1 MAGIGFE
8 LRKLMQRDSYFGLLR
23 AYAYAGV
30 ISGGPWV
37 LSIVGLAVIGIVAV
51 HSVLP
56 TLLITQF
63 QVSVTYLIAAS
74 LILTG
79 VVQLAFTRWVSD
91 RLYERDGDII
101 VPNFVGILLVVNL
114 VAGTLGLLLVL
125 LEFRAESTLYR
136 VLMVTGY
143 VTLCDIWVAT
153 IFMSGL
159 KFYKT
164 IVVLFGG
171 GYAASVCLA
180 LLLGPWGGLEGLL
193 AGYVIGQFVML
204 VGMFFI
210 ILRSFPAKKLIAFD
224 CLKPGAMLPTMMAVG
239 LLYNIAIWA
248 DKIMFWFSPATS
260 ILVIGP
266 LRASVIYDMPV
277 FLAYLG
283 IIPGMAVFLVRFE
296 TDFVEWYDRFYNA
309 VREGGS
315 LEEIARMRQEMVFS
329 VRQGLFDIVKMQT
342 LAVLV
347 MVVFAPTIFQ
357 RLSISALYLPLFY
370 VDAVAASLQVALLAI
385 MNVFFYLDRRREVLQ
400 TVALLTVL
408 NVLLSLLSLQLGA
421 AYYGYGFAL
430 ALLITLVFALR
441 TLEHSIARL
450 EYETFMLQ

>member
-8 LRKLMQRDSYFGLLR
+8 LRKLLQRDSYFALVR

-30 ISGGPWV
+30 ISAGPWV
-37 LSIVGLAVIGIVAV
+37 LSIIGLAVIGVV
-51 HSVLP
+51 SVKTVLP
-56 TLLITQF
+56 TNLITQF

-91 RLYERDGDII
+91 QLYVRKSDVI
-101 VPNFVGILLVVNL
+101 VPNFAGVLLVTNL
-114 VAGTLGLLLVL
+114 VAGTLAVMLVF
-125 LEFRAESTLYR
+125 LEFRNESALYR
-136 VLMVTGY
+136 VLMVAGF
-143 VTLCDIWVAT
+143 VTMCDIWVAT

-164 IVVLFGG
+164 IVGLFAG
-171 GYAASVCLA
+171 GYAISVVLA
-180 LLLGPWGGLEGLL
+180 LVLGPWGLEGLL
-193 AGYVIGQFVML
+193 AGYVVGQFMML

-210 ILRSFPAKKLIAFD
+210 ILRSFPARQFIAFD
-224 CLKPGAMLPTMMAVG
+224 CFKPGAMLPTMMAVG
-239 LLYNIAIWA
+239 ALYNIAIWA
-248 DKIMFWFSPATS
+248 DKIIFWFAPATS
-260 ILVIGP
+260 NEVIGP

-296 TDFVEWYDRFYNA
+296 TDFVEWYDKFYNA
-309 VREGGS
+309 VRDGGS
-315 LEEIARMRQEMVFS
+315 LEEIARNRHEMVLTI
-329 VRQGLFDIVKMQT
+329 RQGFFDIVKIQT
-342 LAVLV
+342 LSVLV
-347 MVVFAPTIFQ
+347 MVVFAPAIFA

-385 MNVFFYLDRRREVLQ
+385 MNVFFYLDRRREVLA

-408 NVLLSLLSLQLGA
+408 NIGLTLVSLELGA
-421 AYYGYGFAL
+421 VYYGYGFAL

-441 TLEHSIARL
+441 LLERNISRL